1 MGILD
6 NFYVEDNKIR
16 LNKYKLVVRDY
27 KTLEKTEHTDTTY
40 YANEAGMKE
49 WTEQLIPKHQ
59 LLELVMKEELDVLAY
74 AWMDGITLRTDNHWK
89 EIEEIASY
97 GSYEA
102 YEASLPE
109 SQDAFNMDIDYRI
122 SKMELGI

>member
-40 YANEAGMKE
+40 YVNEAGMKE

-97 GSYEA
+97 GSNAA

-109 SQDAFNMDIDYRI
+109 SQDAFNMDVDYRI